1 MAIAFNR
8 ILSTAFPFQKSKLN
22 FKSLS
27 PTLLGC
33 CTLSVLFLESGAVN
47 LFSLRGVGITF
58 VLLIFSEIFN
68 YFNATKN
75 LTHTTF
81 FGLNYSVILPEICV
95 FFLYPSSTT
104 ALILTF
110 LFCIKIASESMESH
124 IQNSL
129 TRTELLMALGLKS
142 HSQNNY
148 SLVAMRQL
156 TIATFVTAALV
167 RIKPDWSTYTGLLPF
182 FTFAG
187 SVFSMLASHK
197 DTPAEKDIP

>member
-8 ILSTAFPFQKSKLN
+8 ILSTVFPFRKSKLD

-33 CTLSVLFLESGAVN
+33 CALSVLFLESGAVN

-68 YFNATKN
+68 FFKATQN
-75 LTHTTF
+75 QTNTTF
-81 FGLNYSVILPEICV
+81 FGLNYTIILPEICV
-95 FFLYPSSTT
+95 FFLYPSSIS
-104 ALILTF
+104 ALILAF
-110 LFCIKIASESMESH
+110 LFCLKIYSKSLVSQF
-124 IQNSL
+124 QNSL

-142 HSQNNY
+142 HSQNDD
-148 SLVAMRQL
+148 SLMAMRQL
-156 TIATFVTAALV
+156 AVATVVTAALV
-167 RIKPDWSTYTGLLPF
+167 VIKPDWSTYTGLLPF

-197 DTPAEKDIP
+197 DTPAENDIP